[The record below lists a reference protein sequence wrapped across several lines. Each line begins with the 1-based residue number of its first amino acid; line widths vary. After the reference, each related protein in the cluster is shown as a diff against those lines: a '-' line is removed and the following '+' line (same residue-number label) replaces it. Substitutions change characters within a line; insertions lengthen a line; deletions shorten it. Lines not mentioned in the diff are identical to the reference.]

1 VCQVHTAIGSLVRSW
16 WLSGR
21 ASAALIEDTAR
32 IIQHWQQ
39 RIAAA
44 RKCHIKR
51 TRKILREMGI
61 YGIGGGLSRVLF
73 DEDGTVPLRPDR
85 VRQLFLRQPL
95 SEPADPWSRPEPSPG
110 PDGTPARGGQ
120 APLGGPSND
129 KKGDAGL
136 VGVPLCF
143 CALWH
148 RITGGAGGLC

>member
-51 TRKILREMGI
+51 TRTILREMGI
-61 YGIGGGLSRVLF
+61 YGIGGGLSRFLF
-73 DEDGTVPLRPDR
+73 DEDGTVPNGTVGELPSALGAHLR
-85 VRQLFLRQPL
+85 LTL
-95 SEPADPWSRPEPSPG
+95 
-110 PDGTPARGGQ
+110 T
-120 APLGGPSND
+120 
-129 KKGDAGL
+129 GDF
-136 VGVPLCF
+136 V
-143 CALWH
+143 
-148 RITGGAGGLC
+148 